1 MNDNRK
7 SERIFEAI
15 GHADEELLERC
26 ENHKEK
32 PARNV
37 LWLKWGAAAACV
49 CLLAVGGVTF
59 KNSLT
64 GGGSP
69 TIISSGDSGL
79 VSGLYAAPENGKTI
93 FQTDVRSALDE
104 ETKNNTLYFVA
115 IDLFQDKAP
124 LESGSDA
131 AQEELNRLKGCG
143 YKVGYATAWTYQGEW
158 EKADLHY
165 LAGYFTK
172 EQLEDFEAS
181 PSFGYSFSFATNGD
195 GTPVD
200 AEQSL
205 APEFQ

>member
-32 PARNV
+32 PARNI

-69 TIISSGDSGL
+69 TIISSGDSG
-79 VSGLYAAPENGKTI
+79 
-93 FQTDVRSALDE
+93 
-104 ETKNNTLYFVA
+104 
-115 IDLFQDKAP
+115 
-124 LESGSDA
+124 
-131 AQEELNRLKGCG
+131 
-143 YKVGYATAWTYQGEW
+143 WYQGCTLRRKMGKQFFRQMYGLPW
-158 EKADLHY
+158 M
-165 LAGYFTK
+165 K
-172 EQLEDFEAS
+172 EQKIIHFILSQSISFRIRRLWSLEVMRPRRS
-181 PSFGYSFSFATNGD
+181 
-195 GTPVD
+195 
-200 AEQSL
+200 
-205 APEFQ
+205 